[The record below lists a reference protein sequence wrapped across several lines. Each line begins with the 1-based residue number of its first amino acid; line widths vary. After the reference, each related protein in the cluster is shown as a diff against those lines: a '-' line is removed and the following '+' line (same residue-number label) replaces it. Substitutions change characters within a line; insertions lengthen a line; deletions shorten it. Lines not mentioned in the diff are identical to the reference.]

1 MNLKKFF
8 TTLGLLVMLNTNI
21 WAARFVLFFPHL
33 IKAEG
38 LYFVIVQYDKGG
50 ATKFGITITTY
61 IKWCNQTQVIWIG
74 CDKDQNG
81 FLTENDL
88 RLTTLHDVRPIY
100 QKQYWDAYRL
110 SEIHNQAIA
119 EIISDMIVNCGPGVK
134 NKHIKAIQHFL
145 KLKPDGIIGTKTIA
159 KINKVNAKRLYNF
172 IYEYRKAHYLK
183 IGVGKQKKFLKGWL
197 NRLYKSKQ
205 IHKHEKYINF

>member
-1 MNLKKFF
+1 MLC
-8 TTLGLLVMLNTNI
+8 LLVMLNTNI

-50 ATKFGITITTY
+50 ATKFGITISTY
-61 IKWCNQTQVIWIG
+61 MMWCNQTTLIWIG

-81 FLTENDL
+81 KLTDNDL
-88 RLTTLHDVRPIY
+88 RLTTLNDVRPIY

-119 EIISDMIVNCGPGVK
+119 EIISDMIVNCGTGVK
-134 NKHIKAIQHFL
+134 NKHIKAIQNYL
-145 KLKPDGIIGTKTIA
+145 KLEPDGVIGTKTIA
-159 KINKVNAKRLYNF
+159 KINKVNAKNLYNF

-197 NRLYKSKQ
+197 NRLSTSKQ
-205 IHKHEKYINF
+205 IHEHEKYINF